1 MARPLAAAAQIAKSD
16 ARGIASIALDS
27 TKAELVRAAK
37 ICSNPPKQT
46 DQPMAIAHTTNIAPI
61 TARAIAAEG
70 ASRGLLLL
78 LIRP

>member
-1 MARPLAAAAQIAKSD
+1 MIEGRQESPENRVPSFS
-16 ARGIASIALDS
+16 G
-27 TKAELVRAAK
+27 KAELVRAAK
-37 ICSNPPKQT
+37 ICSNPLKQT

-70 ASRGLLLL
+70 ALRGLLLL